1 MDHKDNDC
9 LLIAILSHG
18 ELGFLHSKDTHY
30 KLEAITSY
38 FSADRCPSLAGKPKL
53 FFIQACQGDNLD
65 GGAVMRR
72 EATETDSNGYQ
83 SMSYTIPVHA
93 DFLIAYSTIPGN
105 YISLTFILKQ
115 KKGLSPSPLCFM
127 ILVHPFF
134 KAIISRFITKLHSA
148 HSYNIENYYI
158 HTHTK
163 K

>member
-105 YISLTFILKQ
+105 YNTLTSIQKNRDNNNQ
-115 KKGLSPSPLCFM
+115 KKGPSPAPLCFSM
-127 ILVHPFF
+127 NSRASFF
-134 KAIISRFITKLHSA
+134 LC
-148 HSYNIENYYI
+148 NYPQGS
-158 HTHTK
+158 
-163 K
+163 

>member
-1 MDHKDNDC
+1 MNFLVSRMDHKDNDC

-30 KLEAITSY
+30 KLESITSY

-105 YISLTFILKQ
+105 S
-115 KKGLSPSPLCFM
+115 
-127 ILVHPFF
+127 
-134 KAIISRFITKLHSA
+134 IIFH
-148 HSYNIENYYI
+148 
-158 HTHTK
+158 
-163 K
+163 

>member
-30 KLEAITSY
+30 KLESITSY

-105 YISLTFILKQ
+105 YMTLTSTQ
-115 KKGLSPSPLCFM
+115 KKRSVTFSFMFYDSRASFLCNYPK
-127 ILVHPFF
+127 VHN
-134 KAIISRFITKLHSA
+134 KNNKTA
-148 HSYNIENYYI
+148 HNYGIENFYI
-158 HTHTK
+158 HIHTK